1 MTASR
6 AYTPQ
11 RAPSLKEVAE
21 FALVRV
27 ASLRRFYRE
36 RPLAYRIGGYS
47 YRTTFRL
54 TPALVRKSP
63 SGVGEKKLPRPEWVT
78 DVR

>member
-27 ASLRRFYRE
+27 ASLRRVYRE

-54 TPALVRKSP
+54 TPQS
-63 SGVGEKKLPRPEWVT
+63 SENPRPEWVRKNFP
-78 DVR
+78 VLSG